1 MTAATF
7 WLGRIAGL
15 LVVLALV
22 LCSMLLF
29 GDRQT
34 EGQRVVRRYLGDLDG
49 RLRFLRLPI
58 KGLHIVIVQG
68 VLGLGLSACT
78 LWLRDILW
86 TLPMPA
92 VIFAP
97 KVFLN
102 KATAQRVSQV
112 EAQVE
117 PWVNAVA
124 NALKASPSLGEAI
137 CSTTT
142 LVPSPMSLELEVLVK
157 EYELGTPLDQAL
169 ENLSQRINSKVLAG
183 TVTALKI
190 ARRSGGN
197 LTEMLESAASSLRE
211 FARLEGVVRS
221 KTAEG
226 KAQTLVIGM
235 IPVPMVL
242 GVRCI
247 DPHFFDPLF
256 HSFMGQLIVGGAAVL
271 WVLALLLARK
281 ILDVD
286 I

>member
-1 MTAATF
+1 MTPATI

-15 LVVLALV
+15 LVVFALV
-22 LCSMLLF
+22 STLALLF
-29 GDRQT
+29 GDQRSP
-34 EGQRVVRRYLGDLDG
+34 GQRVVRAYLGELDKS
-49 RLRFLRLPI
+49 LRFLHSPI
-58 KGLHIVIVQG
+58 KGAHILMGQAA
-68 VLGLGLSACT
+68 LGLGLFTCT
-78 LWLRDILW
+78 LWHRDVLW
-86 TLPMPA
+86 LLPLLA
-92 VIFAP
+92 IVLAP

-102 KATAQRVSQV
+102 KATSRRVCMV
-112 EAQVE
+112 EAQIE

-142 LVPSPMSLELEVLVK
+142 LVPAPMSQELDVLVK
-157 EYELGTPLDQAL
+157 EYVLGTPLDQAL
-169 ENLSQRINSKVLAG
+169 ENLSQRINSDALSG

-190 ARRSGGN
+190 ARRTGGN
-197 LTEMLESAASSLRE
+197 LTEMLESAAGSLRE

-226 KAQTLVIGM
+226 KAQAFVIGM
-235 IPVPMVL
+235 IPIPMVL
-242 GVRCI
+242 GVREI

-256 HSFMGQLIVGGAAVL
+256 HSFLGQLIMAGAATL
-271 WVLALLLARK
+271 WVLATVLTRK

>member
-1 MTAATF
+1 MSPSTF

-15 LVVLALV
+15 LVALALI
-22 LCSMLLF
+22 LTGTLLF
-29 GDRQT
+29 GDRQSH
-34 EGQRVVRRYLGDLDG
+34 GQRFVREYLVRLD
-49 RLRFLRLPI
+49 RHLRFIRSPV
-58 KGLHIVIVQG
+58 KGVHILIGQA
-68 VLGLGLSACT
+68 VLGLSLSAYS
-78 LWLRDILW
+78 LWHRDILW
-86 TLPMPA
+86 LLPWPA
-92 VIFAP
+92 VIVAP

-102 KATAQRVSQV
+102 KAVARRVSQV

-142 LVPSPMSLELEVLVK
+142 LVPSPMSQELEVLVK

-169 ENLSQRINSKVLAG
+169 ENLSQRINSKVLKG

-197 LTEMLESAASSLRE
+197 LTEMLETAASSLRE
-211 FARLEGVVRS
+211 FARLEGVVRT

-226 KAQTLVIGM
+226 KAQAFVIGM

-242 GVRCI
+242 GVRGI
-247 DPHFFDPLF
+247 DPRFFEPLF
-256 HSFMGQLIVGGAAVL
+256 HSFLGQLIVAGATVL
-271 WVLALLLARK
+271 WVLAILLARK

>member
-1 MTAATF
+1 MNPATF

-15 LVVLALV
+15 LVVLGLGITGSV
-22 LCSMLLF
+22 LLGS
-29 GDRQT
+29 RESQ
-34 EGQRVVRRYLGDLDG
+34 GQRIVRQYVGGLARS
-49 RLRFLRLPI
+49 LRFIRSPV
-58 KGLHIVIVQG
+58 KGVHILIGQA
-68 VLGLGLSACT
+68 VLGLGVSAYALCQREA
-78 LWLRDILW
+78 LWL
-86 TLPMPA
+86 LPWPA
-92 VIFAP
+92 VILAP

-102 KATAQRVSQV
+102 KAVARRVSQV

-117 PWVNAVA
+117 AWVNAVA

-142 LVPSPMSLELEVLVK
+142 LVPAPMSQELDVLVK

-169 ENLSQRINSKVLAG
+169 ENLGKRINSKVLNG

-197 LTEMLESAASSLRE
+197 LTEMLETAAGALRE
-211 FARLEGVVRS
+211 FARLEGVVRT

-226 KAQTLVIGM
+226 KAQAFVIGM
-235 IPVPMVL
+235 IPIPMVL
-242 GVRCI
+242 GVRGI
-247 DPHFFDPLF
+247 DPRFFEPLF
-256 HSFMGQLIVGGAAVL
+256 HSFLGQLIVAAAAVL
-271 WVLALLLARK
+271 WVLAIVLSRK